1 MFPISLTHDK
11 VLLKFFTQFPL
22 TTKSIIES
30 SDYILKVYP
39 TKSTLEEE
47 KLNRA
52 HAKSPQLCLTL
63 CNPMDYSL
71 PALLCPWHF
80 PGKNPGVGCHPF
92 HQGILLIQGSNLWL
106 LHLLHWQAASLPA
119 EPAGKPE
126 ESPGL

>member
-63 CNPMDYSL
+63 CNPMDCSL
-71 PALLCPWHF
+71 PGSSVC
-80 PGKNPGVGCHPF
+80 
-92 HQGILLIQGSNLWL
+92 GIF
-106 LHLLHWQAASLPA
+106 QARVLEWVATPSTRA
-119 EPAGKPE
+119 Y
-126 ESPGL
+126 S